1 MTDKKDYIKG
11 VQAAIF
17 CSALWGVLPLYWQA
31 LRPIGS
37 GVIIFYRI
45 FLVGLVCF
53 AASAGIYGIKEV
65 LKPWHDK
72 RLVLRNIA
80 AGLLIT
86 FNWSLYIWAVNADF
100 VIQTCIGYYIEP
112 LMVCVFGIVFFKEKL
127 EKHKLIAIIFAGV
140 GLTVILI
147 HFMQIPFIA
156 LGLALSFATYAAIKK
171 TSELPPLISLFY
183 ETIFLMPIALA
194 VIIYLEVSG
203 RGALD
208 TGAPYQYVLLLLCG
222 VLTAVPL
229 GLFGVSAQ
237 KVPLTTLGIT
247 QYLSPSIALVIGIFI
262 MNEPFDMV
270 QLISFIII
278 WIGLVFFTMGEIRK
292 DKTTSESETF
302 FKDFK
307 GYDRFDFPEGI
318 HRVTAGYGGEAILIT
333 CCEKTAMIDCG
344 MAYCGEQMIEN
355 TKKYLGDRS
364 LDYVFITHTH
374 YDHIGALPYIKRE
387 WPDAKVVGSHKAK
400 TVFEREGAVKLI
412 RKLGVEAQHT
422 YSDSREEIPVEGLA
436 VDIVV
441 SEGDKVSLGEQYIYV
456 LEAKGHTDCCLCYI
470 LEPVS
475 LMFACESTG
484 VVDEYQQV
492 CSAILKSYSDS
503 IESAHKCKAYGAKR
517 IITPHFGI
525 IPEFFNDT
533 YFDSFIENAAKERE
547 FVKDMYS
554 RRLSDEEV
562 LHRYKD
568 KFWSELRRSVQP
580 EEAFMVNAVNIIR
593 VLKDS

>member
-1 MTDKKDYIKG
+1 MTDKKNYIRG
-11 VQAAIF
+11 MQAAVF
-17 CSALWGVLPLYWQA
+17 CSVLWGVLPLYWQA

-53 AASAGIYGIKEV
+53 AASAKIYGISEV
-65 LKPWHDK
+65 LKPWRNK

-80 AGLLIT
+80 AGLLVT

-112 LMVCVFGIVFFKEKL
+112 LMVCIFGIIFFKEKL
-127 EKHKLIAIIFAGV
+127 ETHKLIAVILAGA
-140 GLTVILI
+140 GLTVILV

-171 TSELPPLISLFY
+171 TNELPPLISLFY
-183 ETIFLMPIALA
+183 ETVFLMPIALA
-194 VIIYLEVSG
+194 VIIYLEATG

-208 TGAPYQYVLLLLCG
+208 AGEPYQYILLLFCG
-222 VLTAVPL
+222 VLTAIPL
-229 GLFGVSAQ
+229 GLFGISAQ
-237 KVPLTTLGIT
+237 RVPLTTLGIT

-262 MNEPFDMV
+262 MDEPFDMV

-278 WIGLVFFTMGEIRK
+278 WIGLVLFTMGEIKK
-292 DKTTSESETF
+292 DSTQPANDAF

-307 GYDRFDFPEGI
+307 GYNRFEFPEGI
-318 HRVTAGYGGEAILIT
+318 HRVTAGFGGEAILIT
-333 CCEKTAMIDCG
+333 CCDKTAMIDCG
-344 MAYCGEQMIEN
+344 MAYCGPQMIEN
-355 TKKYLGDRS
+355 AKLCLGGRS

-374 YDHIGALPYIKRE
+374 YDHMGALPYIRKE
-387 WPDAKVVGSHKAK
+387 WPDVKVVGSHKAK
-400 TVFEREGAVKLI
+400 TVFEREGAVRTI
-412 RKLGVEAQHT
+412 RNLGIEAQHT
-422 YSDSREEIPVEGLA
+422 YSTGREEIPIEGLA

-441 SEGDKVSLGEQYIYV
+441 SEGDEISLGEQYIYV

-470 LEPVS
+470 LEPMS

-484 VVDEYQQV
+484 FIDEEHKV
-492 CSAILKSYSDS
+492 RSAILKNYHDC
-503 IESAHKCKAYGAKR
+503 IESARKCKAYGAKR

-533 YFDSFIENAAKERE
+533 YFDSFIENAVRERE
-547 FVKDMYS
+547 FVKNMYEEG
-554 RRLSDEEV
+554 LSDEEV

-568 KFWSELRRSVQP
+568 KFWSESRRSVQP
-580 EEAFMVNAVNIIR
+580 EEAFMTNAVNIIR
-593 VLKDS
+593 VLKNS

>member
-11 VQAAIF
+11 MQAAVF
-17 CSALWGVLPLYWQA
+17 CSVLWGVLPLYWQA
-31 LRPIGS
+31 LRPIES

-127 EKHKLIAIIFAGV
+127 EKHKLAAIIFAGA

-156 LGLALSFATYAAIKK
+156 IGLALSFATYAAIKK

-183 ETIFLMPIALA
+183 ETVFLMPIALA
-194 VIIYLEVSG
+194 VIIYLEVAG

-208 TGAPYQYVLLLLCG
+208 TGETYQYVLLLLCG

-229 GLFGVSAQ
+229 GLFGIGAQ

-292 DKTTSESETF
+292 D
-302 FKDFK
+302 
-307 GYDRFDFPEGI
+307 R
-318 HRVTAGYGGEAILIT
+318 TA
-333 CCEKTAMIDCG
+333 
-344 MAYCGEQMIEN
+344 
-355 TKKYLGDRS
+355 
-364 LDYVFITHTH
+364 
-374 YDHIGALPYIKRE
+374 P
-387 WPDAKVVGSHKAK
+387 
-400 TVFEREGAVKLI
+400 
-412 RKLGVEAQHT
+412 
-422 YSDSREEIPVEGLA
+422 
-436 VDIVV
+436 
-441 SEGDKVSLGEQYIYV
+441 
-456 LEAKGHTDCCLCYI
+456 
-470 LEPVS
+470 
-475 LMFACESTG
+475 
-484 VVDEYQQV
+484 
-492 CSAILKSYSDS
+492 
-503 IESAHKCKAYGAKR
+503 ESAQ
-517 IITPHFGI
+517 
-525 IPEFFNDT
+525 N
-533 YFDSFIENAAKERE
+533 
-547 FVKDMYS
+547 
-554 RRLSDEEV
+554 RL
-562 LHRYKD
+562 
-568 KFWSELRRSVQP
+568 
-580 EEAFMVNAVNIIR
+580 
-593 VLKDS
+593 

>member
-11 VQAAIF
+11 MQAAVF
-17 CSALWGVLPLYWQA
+17 CSVLWGVLPLYWQA
-31 LRPIGS
+31 LRPIES

-127 EKHKLIAIIFAGV
+127 EKHKLAAIIFAGA

-171 TSELPPLISLFY
+171 TSKLPPLISLFY
-183 ETIFLMPIALA
+183 ETVFLMPIALA
-194 VIIYLEVSG
+194 VIIYLEVTG

-208 TGAPYQYVLLLLCG
+208 TGETYQYVLLLLCG

-262 MNEPFDMV
+262 MDEPFDMI

-278 WIGLVFFTMGEIRK
+278 WIGLVFFTMGEIK
-292 DKTTSESETF
+292 KEKSA
-302 FKDFK
+302 
-307 GYDRFDFPEGI
+307 PE
-318 HRVTAGYGGEAILIT
+318 
-333 CCEKTAMIDCG
+333 
-344 MAYCGEQMIEN
+344 
-355 TKKYLGDRS
+355 
-364 LDYVFITHTH
+364 
-374 YDHIGALPYIKRE
+374 
-387 WPDAKVVGSHKAK
+387 
-400 TVFEREGAVKLI
+400 AV
-412 RKLGVEAQHT
+412 QT
-422 YSDSREEIPVEGLA
+422 
-436 VDIVV
+436 
-441 SEGDKVSLGEQYIYV
+441 
-456 LEAKGHTDCCLCYI
+456 
-470 LEPVS
+470 
-475 LMFACESTG
+475 
-484 VVDEYQQV
+484 
-492 CSAILKSYSDS
+492 
-503 IESAHKCKAYGAKR
+503 
-517 IITPHFGI
+517 
-525 IPEFFNDT
+525 
-533 YFDSFIENAAKERE
+533 
-547 FVKDMYS
+547 
-554 RRLSDEEV
+554 RL
-562 LHRYKD
+562 
-568 KFWSELRRSVQP
+568 
-580 EEAFMVNAVNIIR
+580 
-593 VLKDS
+593 

>member
-11 VQAAIF
+11 MQAAVF
-17 CSALWGVLPLYWQA
+17 CSVLWGVLPLYWQA
-31 LRPIGS
+31 LRPIES

-127 EKHKLIAIIFAGV
+127 EKHKLAAIIFAGA

-156 LGLALSFATYAAIKK
+156 IGLALSFATYAAIKK

-183 ETIFLMPIALA
+183 ETVFLMPIALA
-194 VIIYLEVSG
+194 VIIYLEVAG

-208 TGAPYQYVLLLLCG
+208 TGETYQYVLLLLCG

-229 GLFGVSAQ
+229 GLFGIGAQ

-262 MNEPFDMV
+262 MDEPFDMI

-278 WIGLVFFTMGEIRK
+278 WIGLVFFTMGEIK
-292 DKTTSESETF
+292 KEKSA
-302 FKDFK
+302 
-307 GYDRFDFPEGI
+307 PE
-318 HRVTAGYGGEAILIT
+318 
-333 CCEKTAMIDCG
+333 
-344 MAYCGEQMIEN
+344 
-355 TKKYLGDRS
+355 
-364 LDYVFITHTH
+364 
-374 YDHIGALPYIKRE
+374 
-387 WPDAKVVGSHKAK
+387 
-400 TVFEREGAVKLI
+400 AV
-412 RKLGVEAQHT
+412 QT
-422 YSDSREEIPVEGLA
+422 
-436 VDIVV
+436 
-441 SEGDKVSLGEQYIYV
+441 
-456 LEAKGHTDCCLCYI
+456 
-470 LEPVS
+470 
-475 LMFACESTG
+475 
-484 VVDEYQQV
+484 
-492 CSAILKSYSDS
+492 
-503 IESAHKCKAYGAKR
+503 
-517 IITPHFGI
+517 
-525 IPEFFNDT
+525 
-533 YFDSFIENAAKERE
+533 
-547 FVKDMYS
+547 
-554 RRLSDEEV
+554 RL
-562 LHRYKD
+562 
-568 KFWSELRRSVQP
+568 
-580 EEAFMVNAVNIIR
+580 
-593 VLKDS
+593 

>member
-1 MTDKKDYIKG
+1 MTDKKNYIRG
-11 VQAAIF
+11 MQAAVF
-17 CSALWGVLPLYWQA
+17 CSVLWGVLPLYWQA

-53 AASAGIYGIKEV
+53 AASAKIYGISEV
-65 LKPWHDK
+65 LKPWRNK

-80 AGLLIT
+80 AGLLVT

-112 LMVCVFGIVFFKEKL
+112 LMVCIFGIIFFKEKL
-127 EKHKLIAIIFAGV
+127 ETHKLIAVILAGA
-140 GLTVILI
+140 GLTVILV

-171 TSELPPLISLFY
+171 TNELPPLISLFY
-183 ETIFLMPIALA
+183 ETVFLMPVALA
-194 VIIYLEVSG
+194 VIIYLEATG

-208 TGAPYQYVLLLLCG
+208 AGEPYQYILLLFCG
-222 VLTAVPL
+222 VLTAIPL
-229 GLFGVSAQ
+229 GLFGISAQ
-237 KVPLTTLGIT
+237 RVPLTTLGIT

-262 MNEPFDMV
+262 MDEPFDMV

-278 WIGLVFFTMGEIRK
+278 WIGLVLFTMGEIKK
-292 DKTTSESETF
+292 DRTQPANDAF

-307 GYDRFDFPEGI
+307 GYNRFEFPEGI
-318 HRVTAGYGGEAILIT
+318 HRVTAGFGGEAILIT
-333 CCEKTAMIDCG
+333 CCDKTAMIDCG
-344 MAYCGEQMIEN
+344 MAYCGPQMIEN
-355 TKKYLGDRS
+355 TKQCLGGRS

-374 YDHIGALPYIKRE
+374 YDHMGALPYIRKE
-387 WPDAKVVGSHKAK
+387 WPDVKVVGSHKAK
-400 TVFEREGAVKLI
+400 TVFEREGAVRTI
-412 RKLGVEAQHT
+412 RNLGIEAQHT
-422 YSDSREEIPVEGLA
+422 YSAGREEIPIEGLA

-441 SEGDKVSLGEQYIYV
+441 SEGDKISLGEQYIYV

-470 LEPVS
+470 LEPMS

-484 VVDEYQQV
+484 FIDEEHKV
-492 CSAILKSYSDS
+492 RSAILKNYHDC
-503 IESAHKCKAYGAKR
+503 IESARKCKAYGAKR

-533 YFDSFIENAAKERE
+533 YFDSFIENAVRERE
-547 FVKDMYS
+547 FVKNMYEEG
-554 RRLSDEEV
+554 LSDEEV

-568 KFWSELRRSVQP
+568 KFWSESRRSVQP
-580 EEAFMVNAVNIIR
+580 EEAFMTNAVNIIR
-593 VLKDS
+593 VLKNS

>member
-11 VQAAIF
+11 MQAAVF
-17 CSALWGVLPLYWQA
+17 CSVLWGVLPLYWQA

-127 EKHKLIAIIFAGV
+127 EKHKLAAIIFAGA

-183 ETIFLMPIALA
+183 ETVFLMPIALA
-194 VIIYLEVSG
+194 VIIYLEVTG

-208 TGAPYQYVLLLLCG
+208 TGETYQYVLLLFCG

-262 MNEPFDMV
+262 MDEPFDMI

-278 WIGLVFFTMGEIRK
+278 WIGLVFFTMGEIK
-292 DKTTSESETF
+292 KEKSA
-302 FKDFK
+302 
-307 GYDRFDFPEGI
+307 PE
-318 HRVTAGYGGEAILIT
+318 
-333 CCEKTAMIDCG
+333 
-344 MAYCGEQMIEN
+344 
-355 TKKYLGDRS
+355 
-364 LDYVFITHTH
+364 
-374 YDHIGALPYIKRE
+374 
-387 WPDAKVVGSHKAK
+387 
-400 TVFEREGAVKLI
+400 AV
-412 RKLGVEAQHT
+412 QT
-422 YSDSREEIPVEGLA
+422 
-436 VDIVV
+436 
-441 SEGDKVSLGEQYIYV
+441 
-456 LEAKGHTDCCLCYI
+456 
-470 LEPVS
+470 
-475 LMFACESTG
+475 
-484 VVDEYQQV
+484 
-492 CSAILKSYSDS
+492 
-503 IESAHKCKAYGAKR
+503 
-517 IITPHFGI
+517 
-525 IPEFFNDT
+525 
-533 YFDSFIENAAKERE
+533 
-547 FVKDMYS
+547 
-554 RRLSDEEV
+554 RL
-562 LHRYKD
+562 
-568 KFWSELRRSVQP
+568 
-580 EEAFMVNAVNIIR
+580 
-593 VLKDS
+593 

>member
-11 VQAAIF
+11 MQAAIF

-31 LRPIGS
+31 LRLIGS

-53 AASAGIYGIKEV
+53 ADSAKIYGIKEV
-65 LKPWHDK
+65 LKPWQDK

-183 ETIFLMPIALA
+183 ETVFLMPIALA

-278 WIGLVFFTMGEIRK
+278 WIGLVFFTMGEIK
-292 DKTTSESETF
+292 KEKSA
-302 FKDFK
+302 
-307 GYDRFDFPEGI
+307 PE
-318 HRVTAGYGGEAILIT
+318 
-333 CCEKTAMIDCG
+333 
-344 MAYCGEQMIEN
+344 
-355 TKKYLGDRS
+355 
-364 LDYVFITHTH
+364 
-374 YDHIGALPYIKRE
+374 
-387 WPDAKVVGSHKAK
+387 
-400 TVFEREGAVKLI
+400 AV
-412 RKLGVEAQHT
+412 QT
-422 YSDSREEIPVEGLA
+422 
-436 VDIVV
+436 
-441 SEGDKVSLGEQYIYV
+441 
-456 LEAKGHTDCCLCYI
+456 
-470 LEPVS
+470 
-475 LMFACESTG
+475 
-484 VVDEYQQV
+484 
-492 CSAILKSYSDS
+492 
-503 IESAHKCKAYGAKR
+503 
-517 IITPHFGI
+517 
-525 IPEFFNDT
+525 
-533 YFDSFIENAAKERE
+533 
-547 FVKDMYS
+547 
-554 RRLSDEEV
+554 RL
-562 LHRYKD
+562 
-568 KFWSELRRSVQP
+568 
-580 EEAFMVNAVNIIR
+580 
-593 VLKDS
+593 

>member
-1 MTDKKDYIKG
+1 MFTSVYLK
-11 VQAAIF
+11 
-17 CSALWGVLPLYWQA
+17 
-31 LRPIGS
+31 
-37 GVIIFYRI
+37 VIIFYRI

-53 AASAGIYGIKEV
+53 AASAKIYGIKEV
-65 LKPWHDK
+65 LKPWQDK

-183 ETIFLMPIALA
+183 ETVFLMPIALA

-222 VLTAVPL
+222 VFTAVPL

-278 WIGLVFFTMGEIRK
+278 WIGLVFFTMGEIK
-292 DKTTSESETF
+292 KEKSA
-302 FKDFK
+302 
-307 GYDRFDFPEGI
+307 PE
-318 HRVTAGYGGEAILIT
+318 
-333 CCEKTAMIDCG
+333 
-344 MAYCGEQMIEN
+344 
-355 TKKYLGDRS
+355 
-364 LDYVFITHTH
+364 
-374 YDHIGALPYIKRE
+374 
-387 WPDAKVVGSHKAK
+387 
-400 TVFEREGAVKLI
+400 AV
-412 RKLGVEAQHT
+412 QT
-422 YSDSREEIPVEGLA
+422 
-436 VDIVV
+436 
-441 SEGDKVSLGEQYIYV
+441 
-456 LEAKGHTDCCLCYI
+456 
-470 LEPVS
+470 
-475 LMFACESTG
+475 
-484 VVDEYQQV
+484 
-492 CSAILKSYSDS
+492 
-503 IESAHKCKAYGAKR
+503 
-517 IITPHFGI
+517 
-525 IPEFFNDT
+525 
-533 YFDSFIENAAKERE
+533 
-547 FVKDMYS
+547 
-554 RRLSDEEV
+554 RL
-562 LHRYKD
+562 
-568 KFWSELRRSVQP
+568 
-580 EEAFMVNAVNIIR
+580 
-593 VLKDS
+593 

>member
-1 MTDKKDYIKG
+1 MTDRKDYIKG
-11 VQAAIF
+11 MQAAVF
-17 CSALWGVLPLYWQA
+17 CSVLWGVLPLYWQA

-86 FNWSLYIWAVNADF
+86 VNWSLYIWAVNADF

-127 EKHKLIAIIFAGV
+127 EKHKLAAIIFAGA

-156 LGLALSFATYAAIKK
+156 IGLALSFATYAAIKK

-183 ETIFLMPIALA
+183 ETVFLMPIALA
-194 VIIYLEVSG
+194 VIIYLEVAG

-208 TGAPYQYVLLLLCG
+208 TGETYQYVLLLLCG

-229 GLFGVSAQ
+229 GLFGIGAQ

-292 DKTTSESETF
+292 D
-302 FKDFK
+302 
-307 GYDRFDFPEGI
+307 R
-318 HRVTAGYGGEAILIT
+318 TA
-333 CCEKTAMIDCG
+333 
-344 MAYCGEQMIEN
+344 
-355 TKKYLGDRS
+355 
-364 LDYVFITHTH
+364 
-374 YDHIGALPYIKRE
+374 P
-387 WPDAKVVGSHKAK
+387 
-400 TVFEREGAVKLI
+400 
-412 RKLGVEAQHT
+412 
-422 YSDSREEIPVEGLA
+422 
-436 VDIVV
+436 
-441 SEGDKVSLGEQYIYV
+441 
-456 LEAKGHTDCCLCYI
+456 
-470 LEPVS
+470 
-475 LMFACESTG
+475 
-484 VVDEYQQV
+484 
-492 CSAILKSYSDS
+492 
-503 IESAHKCKAYGAKR
+503 ESAQ
-517 IITPHFGI
+517 
-525 IPEFFNDT
+525 N
-533 YFDSFIENAAKERE
+533 
-547 FVKDMYS
+547 
-554 RRLSDEEV
+554 RL
-562 LHRYKD
+562 
-568 KFWSELRRSVQP
+568 
-580 EEAFMVNAVNIIR
+580 
-593 VLKDS
+593 

>member
-1 MTDKKDYIKG
+1 MTDKKNYIRG
-11 VQAAIF
+11 MQAAVF
-17 CSALWGVLPLYWQA
+17 CSVLWGVLPLYWQA

-53 AASAGIYGIKEV
+53 AASAKIYGISEV
-65 LKPWHDK
+65 LKPWRNK

-80 AGLLIT
+80 AGLLVT

-112 LMVCVFGIVFFKEKL
+112 LMVCIFGIIFFKEKL
-127 EKHKLIAIIFAGV
+127 ETHKLIAVILAGA
-140 GLTVILI
+140 GLTVILV

-171 TSELPPLISLFY
+171 TNELPPLISLFY
-183 ETIFLMPIALA
+183 ETVFLMPVALA
-194 VIIYLEVSG
+194 VIIYLEATG

-208 TGAPYQYVLLLLCG
+208 AGEPYQYILLLFCG
-222 VLTAVPL
+222 VLTAIPL
-229 GLFGVSAQ
+229 GLFGISAQ
-237 KVPLTTLGIT
+237 RVPLTTLGIT

-262 MNEPFDMV
+262 MDEPFDMV

-278 WIGLVFFTMGEIRK
+278 WIGLVLFTMGEIKK
-292 DKTTSESETF
+292 DRTKPADDAF

-307 GYDRFDFPEGI
+307 GYNRFEFPEGI
-318 HRVTAGYGGEAILIT
+318 HRVTAGFGGEAILIT
-333 CCEKTAMIDCG
+333 CCDKTAMIDCG
-344 MAYCGEQMIEN
+344 MAYCGPQMIEN
-355 TKKYLGDRS
+355 AKQCLGGRS

-374 YDHIGALPYIKRE
+374 YDHMGALPYIRKE
-387 WPDAKVVGSHKAK
+387 WPDVKVVGSHKAK
-400 TVFEREGAVKLI
+400 TVFEREGAVRTI
-412 RKLGVEAQHT
+412 RSLGIEAQHT
-422 YSDSREEIPVEGLA
+422 YSTGREEIPIEGLA

-441 SEGDKVSLGEQYIYV
+441 SEGDKISLGEQYIYV

-470 LEPVS
+470 LEPMS

-484 VVDEYQQV
+484 FIDEEHKV
-492 CSAILKSYSDS
+492 RSAILKNYHDC
-503 IESAHKCKAYGAKR
+503 IESARKCKAYGAKR

-525 IPEFFNDT
+525 IPEFFNNT
-533 YFDSFIENAAKERE
+533 YFDSFIENAVRERE
-547 FVKDMYS
+547 FVKNMYEEG
-554 RRLSDEEV
+554 LSDEEV

-568 KFWSELRRSVQP
+568 RFWSESRRSVQP
-580 EEAFMVNAVNIIR
+580 EEAFMTNAVNIIR
-593 VLKDS
+593 VLKNS

>member
-1 MTDKKDYIKG
+1 MTDKKEYTKG
-11 VQAAIF
+11 MRAAIF
-17 CSALWGVLPLYWQA
+17 CSVLWGVLPLYWQA

-37 GVIIFYRI
+37 DVIIFYRI

-53 AASAGIYGIKEV
+53 AASAKIYGIKEV
-65 LKPWHDK
+65 LRPWRDK

-127 EKHKLIAIIFAGV
+127 EKYKLISIILAGA
-140 GLTVILI
+140 GLAVILV

-171 TSELPPLISLFY
+171 TNGLPPLISLFY
-183 ETIFLMPIALA
+183 ETVFLMPAALA

-208 TGAPYQYVLLLLCG
+208 TGAPCRYVLLLFCG

-237 KVPLTTLGIT
+237 RVPLTTLGIT
-247 QYLSPSIALVIGIFI
+247 QYLSPSIALVIGIFV

-278 WIGLVFFTMGEIRK
+278 WIGLVFFTMGEIKK
-292 DKTTSESETF
+292 DRTTPENDDF
-302 FKDFK
+302 FSNFK
-307 GYDRFDFPEGI
+307 GYNRFDFPEGI
-318 HRVTAGYGGEAILIT
+318 HRVTAGFGGEAILIT

-344 MAYCGEQMIEN
+344 MAYCGQEMIQN
-355 TKKYLGDRS
+355 TRRYLGERS

-374 YDHIGALPYIKRE
+374 YDHIGALPYIRRE
-387 WPDAKVVGSHKAK
+387 WPDVRVVGSRKAK
-400 TVFEREGAVKLI
+400 TVFEREGAVQTI
-412 RKLGVEAQHT
+412 RRLGTEAQHT
-422 YSDSREEIPVEGLA
+422 YSRSREEIPVDGLA
-436 VDIVV
+436 VDTVV
-441 SEGDKVSLGEQYIYV
+441 SEGDRVSLGEQYIYV

-470 LEPVS
+470 LEPMS

-484 VVDEYQQV
+484 VIDEDQTV
-492 CSAILKSYSDS
+492 CSAILKSYDDC
-503 IESAHKCKAYGAKR
+503 IESARKCRAYGARR

-525 IPEFFNDT
+525 IPEFFNKT

-547 FVKDMYS
+547 FVKSMYS
-554 RRLSDEEV
+554 EGLSDEEV
-562 LHRYKD
+562 LQRYKEN
-568 KFWSELRRSVQP
+568 FWSEARRSVQP

-593 VLKDS
+593 VLKNS

>member
-11 VQAAIF
+11 MQAAVF
-17 CSALWGVLPLYWQA
+17 CSVLWGVLPLYWQA
-31 LRPIGS
+31 LRPIES

-127 EKHKLIAIIFAGV
+127 EKHKLAAIIFAGA
-140 GLTVILI
+140 GLTVILV

-183 ETIFLMPIALA
+183 ETVFLMPIALA
-194 VIIYLEVSG
+194 VIIYLEVTG

-208 TGAPYQYVLLLLCG
+208 TGETYQYVLLLLCG

-262 MNEPFDMV
+262 MDEPFDMI

-278 WIGLVFFTMGEIRK
+278 WIGLVFFTMGEIK
-292 DKTTSESETF
+292 KEKSA
-302 FKDFK
+302 
-307 GYDRFDFPEGI
+307 PE
-318 HRVTAGYGGEAILIT
+318 
-333 CCEKTAMIDCG
+333 
-344 MAYCGEQMIEN
+344 
-355 TKKYLGDRS
+355 
-364 LDYVFITHTH
+364 
-374 YDHIGALPYIKRE
+374 
-387 WPDAKVVGSHKAK
+387 
-400 TVFEREGAVKLI
+400 AV
-412 RKLGVEAQHT
+412 QT
-422 YSDSREEIPVEGLA
+422 
-436 VDIVV
+436 
-441 SEGDKVSLGEQYIYV
+441 
-456 LEAKGHTDCCLCYI
+456 
-470 LEPVS
+470 
-475 LMFACESTG
+475 
-484 VVDEYQQV
+484 
-492 CSAILKSYSDS
+492 
-503 IESAHKCKAYGAKR
+503 
-517 IITPHFGI
+517 
-525 IPEFFNDT
+525 
-533 YFDSFIENAAKERE
+533 
-547 FVKDMYS
+547 
-554 RRLSDEEV
+554 RL
-562 LHRYKD
+562 
-568 KFWSELRRSVQP
+568 
-580 EEAFMVNAVNIIR
+580 
-593 VLKDS
+593 

>member
-11 VQAAIF
+11 MQAAIF

-37 GVIIFYRI
+37 VVIIFYRI

-53 AASAGIYGIKEV
+53 AASAKIYGIKEV
-65 LKPWHDK
+65 LKPWQDK

-127 EKHKLIAIIFAGV
+127 EKHKLAAIIFAGV

-183 ETIFLMPIALA
+183 ETVFLMPIALA

-278 WIGLVFFTMGEIRK
+278 WIGLVFFTMGEIK
-292 DKTTSESETF
+292 KEKSA
-302 FKDFK
+302 
-307 GYDRFDFPEGI
+307 PE
-318 HRVTAGYGGEAILIT
+318 
-333 CCEKTAMIDCG
+333 
-344 MAYCGEQMIEN
+344 
-355 TKKYLGDRS
+355 
-364 LDYVFITHTH
+364 
-374 YDHIGALPYIKRE
+374 
-387 WPDAKVVGSHKAK
+387 
-400 TVFEREGAVKLI
+400 AV
-412 RKLGVEAQHT
+412 QT
-422 YSDSREEIPVEGLA
+422 
-436 VDIVV
+436 
-441 SEGDKVSLGEQYIYV
+441 
-456 LEAKGHTDCCLCYI
+456 
-470 LEPVS
+470 
-475 LMFACESTG
+475 
-484 VVDEYQQV
+484 
-492 CSAILKSYSDS
+492 
-503 IESAHKCKAYGAKR
+503 
-517 IITPHFGI
+517 
-525 IPEFFNDT
+525 
-533 YFDSFIENAAKERE
+533 
-547 FVKDMYS
+547 
-554 RRLSDEEV
+554 RL
-562 LHRYKD
+562 
-568 KFWSELRRSVQP
+568 
-580 EEAFMVNAVNIIR
+580 
-593 VLKDS
+593 

>member
-11 VQAAIF
+11 MQAAVF
-17 CSALWGVLPLYWQA
+17 CSVLWGVLPLYWQA
-31 LRPIGS
+31 LRPIES

-127 EKHKLIAIIFAGV
+127 EKHKLAAIIFAGA

-183 ETIFLMPIALA
+183 ETVFLMPIALA
-194 VIIYLEVSG
+194 VIIYLEVTG

-208 TGAPYQYVLLLLCG
+208 TGETYQYVLLLLCG

-229 GLFGVSAQ
+229 GLFGIGAQ

-262 MNEPFDMV
+262 MDEPFDMI

-278 WIGLVFFTMGEIRK
+278 WIGLVFFTMGEIK
-292 DKTTSESETF
+292 KEKSA
-302 FKDFK
+302 
-307 GYDRFDFPEGI
+307 PE
-318 HRVTAGYGGEAILIT
+318 
-333 CCEKTAMIDCG
+333 
-344 MAYCGEQMIEN
+344 
-355 TKKYLGDRS
+355 
-364 LDYVFITHTH
+364 
-374 YDHIGALPYIKRE
+374 
-387 WPDAKVVGSHKAK
+387 
-400 TVFEREGAVKLI
+400 AV
-412 RKLGVEAQHT
+412 QT
-422 YSDSREEIPVEGLA
+422 
-436 VDIVV
+436 
-441 SEGDKVSLGEQYIYV
+441 
-456 LEAKGHTDCCLCYI
+456 
-470 LEPVS
+470 
-475 LMFACESTG
+475 
-484 VVDEYQQV
+484 
-492 CSAILKSYSDS
+492 
-503 IESAHKCKAYGAKR
+503 
-517 IITPHFGI
+517 
-525 IPEFFNDT
+525 
-533 YFDSFIENAAKERE
+533 
-547 FVKDMYS
+547 
-554 RRLSDEEV
+554 RL
-562 LHRYKD
+562 
-568 KFWSELRRSVQP
+568 
-580 EEAFMVNAVNIIR
+580 
-593 VLKDS
+593 

>member
-1 MTDKKDYIKG
+1 M
-11 VQAAIF
+11 
-17 CSALWGVLPLYWQA
+17 
-31 LRPIGS
+31 
-37 GVIIFYRI
+37 
-45 FLVGLVCF
+45 
-53 AASAGIYGIKEV
+53 
-65 LKPWHDK
+65 
-72 RLVLRNIA
+72 LRNIA

-183 ETIFLMPIALA
+183 ETVFLMPIALA

-278 WIGLVFFTMGEIRK
+278 WIGLVFFTMGEIK
-292 DKTTSESETF
+292 KEKSA
-302 FKDFK
+302 
-307 GYDRFDFPEGI
+307 PE
-318 HRVTAGYGGEAILIT
+318 
-333 CCEKTAMIDCG
+333 
-344 MAYCGEQMIEN
+344 
-355 TKKYLGDRS
+355 
-364 LDYVFITHTH
+364 
-374 YDHIGALPYIKRE
+374 
-387 WPDAKVVGSHKAK
+387 
-400 TVFEREGAVKLI
+400 AV
-412 RKLGVEAQHT
+412 QT
-422 YSDSREEIPVEGLA
+422 
-436 VDIVV
+436 
-441 SEGDKVSLGEQYIYV
+441 
-456 LEAKGHTDCCLCYI
+456 
-470 LEPVS
+470 
-475 LMFACESTG
+475 
-484 VVDEYQQV
+484 
-492 CSAILKSYSDS
+492 
-503 IESAHKCKAYGAKR
+503 
-517 IITPHFGI
+517 
-525 IPEFFNDT
+525 
-533 YFDSFIENAAKERE
+533 
-547 FVKDMYS
+547 
-554 RRLSDEEV
+554 RL
-562 LHRYKD
+562 
-568 KFWSELRRSVQP
+568 
-580 EEAFMVNAVNIIR
+580 
-593 VLKDS
+593 

>member
-11 VQAAIF
+11 MQAAIF

-100 VIQTCIGYYIEP
+100 VIQTCIGY
-112 LMVCVFGIVFFKEKL
+112 
-127 EKHKLIAIIFAGV
+127 
-140 GLTVILI
+140 
-147 HFMQIPFIA
+147 
-156 LGLALSFATYAAIKK
+156 AAIKK

-183 ETIFLMPIALA
+183 ETVFLMPIALA

-278 WIGLVFFTMGEIRK
+278 WIGLVFFTMGEIK
-292 DKTTSESETF
+292 KEKSA
-302 FKDFK
+302 
-307 GYDRFDFPEGI
+307 PE
-318 HRVTAGYGGEAILIT
+318 
-333 CCEKTAMIDCG
+333 
-344 MAYCGEQMIEN
+344 
-355 TKKYLGDRS
+355 
-364 LDYVFITHTH
+364 
-374 YDHIGALPYIKRE
+374 
-387 WPDAKVVGSHKAK
+387 
-400 TVFEREGAVKLI
+400 AV
-412 RKLGVEAQHT
+412 QT
-422 YSDSREEIPVEGLA
+422 
-436 VDIVV
+436 
-441 SEGDKVSLGEQYIYV
+441 
-456 LEAKGHTDCCLCYI
+456 
-470 LEPVS
+470 
-475 LMFACESTG
+475 
-484 VVDEYQQV
+484 
-492 CSAILKSYSDS
+492 
-503 IESAHKCKAYGAKR
+503 
-517 IITPHFGI
+517 
-525 IPEFFNDT
+525 
-533 YFDSFIENAAKERE
+533 
-547 FVKDMYS
+547 
-554 RRLSDEEV
+554 RL
-562 LHRYKD
+562 
-568 KFWSELRRSVQP
+568 
-580 EEAFMVNAVNIIR
+580 
-593 VLKDS
+593 